1 MTVQVA
7 INEARVVLK
16 RVQEIESTYPNVP
29 GKSSWG
35 SCVDYFNGI
44 VYTLNMVLD
53 QTLKPTPL
61 ETQTWISG
69 GLTYINVCEKGFE
82 MINIANTIV
91 PVISNKLKELMLNSL
106 AISLAIRG
114 ADTDTNTNTHGIMD
128 WNFSDEYN
136 LSNLALERP
145 DVVVAKDGSGNY
157 ETIQE
162 AVNSAGKGKGK
173 RYVIYVKAGVY
184 EENVK
189 IVHQMEYIKMY
200 GDGIHKTIVTGDRT
214 FGRYGDL
221 KETATFQVW
230 GRGFIARDM
239 TFRNTAGPEGQQA
252 VALLSG
258 SDQSVFYRCSIQGYQ
273 DTLYTFS
280 SIQFYKECQIY
291 GTVDFIFGDA
301 LAVFQDCEILFRKP
315 IPGGGLV
322 VTAHGRIHTN
332 QSTGYSFQ
340 GCKITAATDLKPVIG
355 QYSKAFLGRPW
366 FPHAST
372 VYMQSFIDD
381 LVDPRG
387 WLDNQG
393 YKKTTFYGEYNNY
406 GPGSSTNKRVKWH
419 GYHVIK
425 DPKIAGLFTVS
436 KFISGNQWLPETGV
450 PFTSGLKILRHK
462 KSSKIS

>member
-1 MTVQVA
+1 
-7 INEARVVLK
+7 
-16 RVQEIESTYPNVP
+16 
-29 GKSSWG
+29 
-35 SCVDYFNGI
+35 
-44 VYTLNMVLD
+44 
-53 QTLKPTPL
+53 
-61 ETQTWISG
+61 
-69 GLTYINVCEKGFE
+69 
-82 MINIANTIV
+82 
-91 PVISNKLKELMLNSL
+91 
-106 AISLAIRG
+106 
-114 ADTDTNTNTHGIMD
+114 
-128 WNFSDEYN
+128 
-136 LSNLALERP
+136 
-145 DVVVAKDGSGNY
+145 
-157 ETIQE
+157 
-162 AVNSAGKGKGK
+162 
-173 RYVIYVKAGVY
+173 
-184 EENVK
+184 
-189 IVHQMEYIKMY
+189 
-200 GDGIHKTIVTGDRT
+200 
-214 FGRYGDL
+214 
-221 KETATFQVW
+221 
-230 GRGFIARDM
+230 M

-322 VTAHGRIHTN
+322 VTAHGRINTN

-340 GCKITAATDLKPVIG
+340 GCKITAAADLKPVIG

-372 VYMQSFIDD
+372 IYMQSFIDD

-436 KFISGNQWLPETGV
+436 KFISGNQWLPETG
-450 PFTSGLKILRHK
+450 PSK
-462 KSSKIS
+462 KSPGKVSKRINNAEGEKLKCEHLNELFFELDGALDIGSDSSDEPTVGTDATTGFPMSDTLICYILLYMHVFQMPHIMGGFDPYLEDYVTSYYNRFDAQKALKDGCQLKN

>member
-1 MTVQVA
+1 
-7 INEARVVLK
+7 
-16 RVQEIESTYPNVP
+16 
-29 GKSSWG
+29 
-35 SCVDYFNGI
+35 
-44 VYTLNMVLD
+44 
-53 QTLKPTPL
+53 
-61 ETQTWISG
+61 
-69 GLTYINVCEKGFE
+69 
-82 MINIANTIV
+82 
-91 PVISNKLKELMLNSL
+91 
-106 AISLAIRG
+106 
-114 ADTDTNTNTHGIMD
+114 MD
-128 WNFSDEYN
+128 WNFNDEYN

-162 AVNSAGKGKGK
+162 AVNSAGKGRQGK

-189 IVHQMEYIKMY
+189 ILHQMEYIEMY

-221 KETATFQVW
+221 KKTATFQVW

-252 VALLSG
+252 VALLSA
-258 SDQSVFYRCSIQGYQ
+258 SDQSVFYRCSIQG
-273 DTLYTFS
+273 
-280 SIQFYKECQIY
+280 
-291 GTVDFIFGDA
+291 
-301 LAVFQDCEILFRKP
+301 
-315 IPGGGLV
+315 
-322 VTAHGRIHTN
+322 
-332 QSTGYSFQ
+332 
-340 GCKITAATDLKPVIG
+340 CKITAAADLKPVIG
-355 QYSKAFLGRPW
+355 EYSKAFLGRPW

-393 YKKTTFYGEYNNY
+393 YKKTTYYGEYNNY

-436 KFISGNQWLPETGV
+436 KFISGHQWLPETGV
-450 PFTSGLKILRHK
+450 PFTPGLKILRHK